1 MTETVLVRGSVLEQA
16 VDAVV
21 NAANTGMRGGGGLDG
36 AVHRAAGPGLL
47 VELREKAP
55 SGAPTGAVIV
65 TGGHASGF
73 RHLLHTPG
81 PVWKGGSKGE
91 PDALAACYRNA
102 LAAANDLGLASL
114 GLPSISTGIYGYPLD
129 RAAPLAVETVKE
141 WIAANED
148 TSLRKVVF
156 AMFGGE
162 EYHHF
167 ERAMREGKG
176 KG

>member
-1 MTETVLVRGSVLEQA
+1 MTEIILVRGSVLEQD
-16 VDAVV
+16 VDAVL

-47 VELREKAP
+47 EELRLKAP

-65 TGGHASGF
+65 TEGYASGF

-102 LAAANDLGLASL
+102 LDAAHDLGLTSL
-114 GLPSISTGIYGYPLD
+114 GLPSISTGIYGYPLYK
-129 RAAPLAVETVKE
+129 AAPVAVATVRE
-141 WIAANED
+141 WVDAHGE
-148 TSLRKVVF
+148 TSLVRVVF

-162 EYHHF
+162 EYAQF
-167 ERAMREGKG
+167 KKALGDG
-176 KG
+176 A